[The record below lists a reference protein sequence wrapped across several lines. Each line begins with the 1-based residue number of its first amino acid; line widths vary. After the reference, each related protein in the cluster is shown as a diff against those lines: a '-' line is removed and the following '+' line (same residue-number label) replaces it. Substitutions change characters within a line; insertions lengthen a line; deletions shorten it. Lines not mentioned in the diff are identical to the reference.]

1 MLKSIKIN
9 LQRFNKQFNIK
20 NDVQRTFLERMLV
33 AEYVRVYGDQYFDV
47 PQAVGI
53 EVIVGEKLRHTTERK
68 NVIGQSSVNKVAL
81 VPILLS
87 ILGTLE
93 NVAYDRMSQVTE
105 INIQKVFSS
114 SYGIEIEVY
123 GIEK

>member
-20 NDVQRTFLERMLV
+20 NDVQRVFLERMLV
-33 AEYVRVYGDQYFDV
+33 AEYVRVYGDQYFNV
-47 PQAVGI
+47 PFAVGV

-68 NVIGQSSVNKVAL
+68 NVIGESSVNNVAL

-93 NVAYDRMSQVTE
+93 NVAYDKMSQVTE
-105 INIQKVFSS
+105 INIQKVFSATNN
-114 SYGIEIEVY
+114 IEIEVY
-123 GIEK
+123 AIEK

>member
-20 NDVQRTFLERMLV
+20 NDVQRVFLERMLV

-47 PQAVGI
+47 PQAVGV

-68 NVIGQSSVNKVAL
+68 NVIGESSVNNVAL

-93 NVAYDRMSQVTE
+93 NVAYDKMSQVTE
-105 INIQKVFSS
+105 INIQKVFSATNN
-114 SYGIEIEVY
+114 IEIEVY
-123 GIEK
+123 AIEK